1 MKHMLVLAR
10 GNAHGFFDL
19 AGRSVLGDIPCRITI
34 YTNDINAPVFAQSG
48 EHVRVERV
56 RWSDTA
62 EIEQRVAALHAA
74 DPLHAI
80 GVLDEK
86 IMDFAA
92 ALRLRLGIP
101 GLLPD
106 QAARFRDKPT
116 MKRLLGAAGV
126 RVPEFVEAADR
137 QAVLRLLWR
146 HGRIVIKPNDGL
158 GSREVSFID
167 GPAELEDWY
176 AAHADAHG
184 FEAEEF
190 VGGVLYHVNAI
201 VHRGV
206 PMLTAAAPYLP
217 GMANIDFAS
226 GSPFVSVMLDEDDLK
241 CRLQALSDRVIE
253 VLGLVDGVTHMECFV
268 SADDEIVFCEIAAR
282 PGGGGIVGMIEAQYG
297 VNFARASLL
306 LEAGFGESVMPAGR
320 PALGALAG
328 LIGFRLPCSGFLRRV
343 PAVADFGDD
352 WIRAVTIDH
361 EPGSF
366 IAAAA
371 HCTDFVGS
379 IVFVARDRGHFDERR
394 VELTQRFNKALEVET
409 V

>member
-19 AGRSVLGDIPCRITI
+19 AGRSVLGDIPCRLTV
-34 YTNDINAPVFAQSG
+34 YTNDINAPAFAQSG

-62 EIEQRVAALHAA
+62 QIEQRVAALHAA

-86 IMDFAA
+86 VMDLAA
-92 ALRLRLGIP
+92 ALRQRLGIN
-101 GLLPD
+101 GLHT
-106 QAARFRDKPT
+106 QEAARFRDKPT
-116 MKRLLGAAGV
+116 MKRLLGVAGV
-126 RVPEFVEAADR
+126 RVPEFVDAGDR
-137 QAVLRLLWR
+137 PAVLRLLHR
-146 HGRIVIKPNDGL
+146 HGRIVVKPNDGL

-167 GPAELEDWY
+167 GPVELQDWY
-176 AAHADAHG
+176 AAHADAQG

-190 VGGVLYHVNAI
+190 VDGVLYHVNAV

-206 PMLTAAAPYLP
+206 PLLTAAAPYLP

-241 CRLQALSDRVIE
+241 RRLQAMSDRVIE

-268 SADDEIVFCEIAAR
+268 TAEGEIVFCEIAAR

-297 VNFARASLL
+297 VNFARAALL
-306 LEAGFGESVMPAGR
+306 LEAGFGERVMPPSQ
-320 PALGALAG
+320 PAPDTLAG
-328 LIGFRLPCSGFLRRV
+328 LIGFRLPRSGFLRRV
-343 PAVADFGDD
+343 PAAIDFGDD

-361 EPGSF
+361 EPGGF

-379 IVFVARDRGHFDERR
+379 FVFVARDRGHFDERR
-394 VELTQRFNKALEVET
+394 VELTQRFNKALEVEP